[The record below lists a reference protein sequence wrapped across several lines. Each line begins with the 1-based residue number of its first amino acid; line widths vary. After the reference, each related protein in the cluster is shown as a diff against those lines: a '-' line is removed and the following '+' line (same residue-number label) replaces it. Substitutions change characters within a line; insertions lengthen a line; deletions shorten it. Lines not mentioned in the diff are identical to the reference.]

1 MLVLLVWTCPLS
13 SVVSGDDR
21 SDDLWVIEFR
31 GVTKRYGPAVA
42 LDDVS
47 VAVAP
52 SAVTGLLG
60 PNGAGKST
68 AMRILMGLDRASSGQ
83 ALIGGRSYVD
93 IRQPMR
99 VVGAHLDV
107 RSAHPGRSAQAHLL
121 ALARFSGVRAAR
133 VREVLDEVGLSEVAR
148 QRVGRFSLGMTQ
160 RLGIA
165 SALLGDPEVLVLDEP
180 VNGLDTDGVQWLRG
194 LLRRQAASGR
204 TVLLSSHLL
213 AELQQVADHVIVLG
227 RGRLLHAGS
236 AASLTAKGRG
246 VRARVAHASD
256 AVVLANR
263 LRASGVA
270 ARVSVPDVVEVS
282 GVSSSRVGDAAFD
295 AGVRLHELVEQSVSL
310 EEGYMAL
317 VAGAVEFG
325 AGAKAGQR

>member
-1 MLVLLVWTCPLS
+1 
-13 SVVSGDDR
+13 
-21 SDDLWVIEFR
+21 VIEFR
-31 GVTKRYGPAVA
+31 GVTKRYGATVA

-47 VAVAP
+47 VVVEP
-52 SAVTGLLG
+52 GAVTGLLG
-60 PNGAGKST
+60 PNGAGKSS
-68 AMRILMGLDRASSGQ
+68 AMRVLLGLDRPSVGE
-83 ALIGGRSYVD
+83 ALIGGKRYVE
-93 IRQPMR
+93 IPRPMR

-165 SALLGDPEVLVLDEP
+165 SALLGEPEVLVLDEP
-180 VNGLDTDGVQWLRG
+180 VNGLDTDGVQWLRE
-194 LLRRQAASGR
+194 LLRGQAAAGR

-213 AELQQVADHVIVLG
+213 TELQQVADHVVVLG

-236 AASLTAKGRG
+236 VASLTAEGRG
-246 VRARVAHASD
+246 VRVRTADTSD
-256 AVVLANR
+256 AVVLATR
-263 LRASGVA
+263 LRAAGASV
-270 ARVSVPDVVEVS
+270 RVPVPDVLHVS
-282 GVSSSRVGDAAFD
+282 GIASSRVGDAAFD
-295 AGVRLHELVEQSVSL
+295 AGVRLHELVEESVSL

-325 AGAKAGQR
+325 ARVKEGPR